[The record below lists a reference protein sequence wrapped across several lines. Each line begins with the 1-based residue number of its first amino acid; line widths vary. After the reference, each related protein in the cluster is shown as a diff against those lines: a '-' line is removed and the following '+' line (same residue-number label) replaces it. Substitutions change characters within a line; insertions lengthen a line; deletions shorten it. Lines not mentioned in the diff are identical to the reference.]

1 MGGDDM
7 DIFCDPDKPGW
18 VAVDDFGGDSGV
30 GRVAGG
36 GDEGVEDCRAGG
48 GVRSEGVLKG

>member
-18 VAVDDFGGDSGV
+18 VAVDDDLDVDSGV
-30 GRVAGG
+30 GRVVGG
-36 GDEGVEDCRAGG
+36 GDEGVEGR
-48 GVRSEGVLKG
+48 GVKA

>member
-36 GDEGVEDCRAGG
+36 GDEGVEGWWR
-48 GVRSEGVLKG
+48 VEG

>member
-18 VAVDDFGGDSGV
+18 VVVDDDFDVDSGV
-30 GRVAGG
+30 VGG
-36 GDEGVEDCRAGG
+36 GDG
-48 GVRSEGVLKG
+48 GVKHYKCS